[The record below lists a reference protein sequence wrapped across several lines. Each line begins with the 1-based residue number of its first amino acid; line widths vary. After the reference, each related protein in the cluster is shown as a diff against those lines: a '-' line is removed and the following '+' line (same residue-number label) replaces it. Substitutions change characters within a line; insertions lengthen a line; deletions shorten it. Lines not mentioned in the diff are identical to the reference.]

1 MKRFIPVGLALA
13 LFGLA
18 SPAMATTGG
27 GLPKVDLLQRSVE
40 AAPENLN
47 LRYYLGSALLE
58 DGFFPE
64 AIEELRRA
72 YPAYVDSKEMNYTL
86 AIACYQVGDLDSS
99 LLYLGQAEDLGALQ
113 EPETYSVVTLYY
125 NIALKYVERSLFQ
138 EAEQAFLR
146 VLQLD
151 AGRLQVHRSLGDLYN
166 RMGDTDRSLAE
177 FEQYYKLFPEDGEIQ
192 QYLYATYLNRGLAL
206 LSEGDTIQAGILFDQ
221 AMAMTR
227 ENALAAYFKGYLAY
241 KEGHY
246 SLAARTLLTV
256 LPALPEDARN
266 NTTPILYNCALE
278 LAKNDPTRQEALDII
293 VPLIAGDSP
302 LEKDLF
308 LAGNIHMKLGQ
319 YELALALFEKILIQ
333 NPAHQGALLNLLVA
347 QGKVVEQLTGN
358 AQRFLKTERIIEAQ
372 QAVEAALRIDPSH
385 KKAGLLKEKVLL
397 TRDQFANKLLGEA
410 EKNLA
415 QGALPEALRQARE
428 ALTMSPDLAAGSEL
442 QEKILAALG
451 QEIAGRLSQG
461 QVYLAAQEVASATAA
476 FNAVLALDP
485 SNAQALDALDQL
497 AAILQG
503 QAKERAGQGRFALE
517 QGDPAAA
524 VVAFTE
530 ALQMVP
536 DMQVAKEGLE
546 TAHARIET
554 LVKRK
559 ILAAKDALS
568 KGGYG
573 EALRQLQGARDLR
586 DTPLVQQEIE
596 LAQKALASHVAELLA
611 SADQALSRDEL
622 KRATSLCRKIL
633 EIDPDNSEVKTR
645 LAALNQTTA
654 AAVAGYLRQA
664 REAMQAKTFNR
675 ALAAYKK
682 ILDLDPANGEAM
694 QGLRDWEEKAGQHLA
709 NLEAR
714 AEEALAKGNY
724 AQSEQLFKEVLALAP
739 GRAKAHGG
747 IKKLGQLRGEGLKPG
762 DEEQLYLE
770 GIALY
775 TQGRYGEAVA
785 IWKKVQL
792 LAPGHVK
799 AGLNVEKAL
808 RKLQSIK
815 ERRDA

>member
-13 LFGLA
+13 FFGLTH
-18 SPAMATTGG
+18 PAVATTGG
-27 GLPKVDLLQRSVE
+27 GLPKVELLRRSVE
-40 AAPENLN
+40 AVPENLN

-125 NIALKYVERSLFQ
+125 NIALKFLERSSFQ
-138 EAEQAFLR
+138 EAEQAFLK

-151 AGRLQVHRSLGDLYN
+151 AGRLQVHRSLGDLYS
-166 RMGDTDRSLAE
+166 RRGDADRSLAE
-177 FEQYYKLFPEDGEIQ
+177 FEQYYQAFPEDGEIQ

-206 LSEGDTIQAGILFDQ
+206 LSGGDATRAGVLFDQ

-256 LPALPEDARN
+256 LSALPEDARN
-266 NTTPILYNCALE
+266 NTAPILYNCALE
-278 LAKNDPTRQEALDII
+278 LAKNDATRQEALDII
-293 VPLIAGDSP
+293 GPLIASDSP

-319 YELALALFEKILIQ
+319 YELALALFEKILTQ
-333 NPAHQGALLNLLVA
+333 NPAHQGALLNLLAAQEKAVEELTVKA
-347 QGKVVEQLTGN
+347 QG
-358 AQRFLKTERIIEAQ
+358 FLAEERIIEAQ
-372 QAVEAALRIDPSH
+372 QAVDAALRIDPSH
-385 KKAGLLKEKVLL
+385 KQAGLLKGQVLQ
-397 TRDQFANKLLGEA
+397 TRDQFADKLLAGA
-410 EKNLA
+410 GKNLVL
-415 QGALPEALRQARE
+415 GALPAALQQVRQAL
-428 ALTMSPDLAAGSEL
+428 AMNPDLEAGILL
-442 QEKILAALG
+442 QEKILATLG
-451 QEIAGRLSQG
+451 QEIAGRLAQG
-461 QVYLAAQEVASATAA
+461 QAYLAAQEVESATAA
-476 FNAVLALDP
+476 FAAVLVLDP
-485 SNAQALDALDQL
+485 GNVQARE
-497 AAILQG
+497 
-503 QAKERAGQGRFALE
+503 AKEKLTAIIRGRAEERAEQGRAALLK
-517 QGDPAAA
+517 GDPVVA
-524 VVAFTE
+524 VVAFAE

-536 DMQVAKEGLE
+536 DMQVAKEGLA

-554 LVKRK
+554 LVNQR

-568 KGGYG
+568 KNGYG
-573 EALRQLQGARDLR
+573 EALRQLQFARDLR
-586 DTPLVQQEIE
+586 DTPLVQQEIAA
-596 LAQKALASHVAELLA
+596 AQQALATRVAELLA
-611 SADQALSRDEL
+611 SVDQALSQDEL
-622 KRATSLCRKIL
+622 KRAASLCSKIL
-633 EIDPDNSEVKTR
+633 EIDPGNAAARTR
-645 LAALNQTTA
+645 LAALNRATA
-654 AAVAGYLRQA
+654 ATLSGYLRQA
-664 REAMQAKTFNR
+664 REAMQAKMFNR
-675 ALAAYKK
+675 ALAVYKK
-682 ILDLDPANGEAM
+682 VLDLDPANGEAM
-694 QGLRDWEEKAGQHLA
+694 QGLRDWEEKTGQHLA

-714 AEEALAKGNY
+714 AAVALAKGNY
-724 AQSEQLFKEVLALAP
+724 GQSEQLFKEVLTISP
-739 GRAKAHGG
+739 GRATALDG

-762 DEEQLYLE
+762 DEGRLYLE

-792 LAPGHVK
+792 LNPGHVK